1 MRVMTIG
8 TFDLF
13 HRGHVKLLATCRK
26 IAGPKGEVIVG
37 VNSDQFVREYKGKS
51 AIMDEQTRQEVVA
64 ACRYADRVPLN
75 VDNGSTL
82 IHFWTPDILV
92 IGNDW
97 ATRDYYE
104 QIGMTQDDLDFYGI
118 TLLYTT
124 YTLGVSASDYRRRL
138 NGI

>member
-26 IAGPKGEVIVG
+26 IAGSDGQVIVG
-37 VNSDQFVREYKGKS
+37 VNTDEFVKAYKGQNPIIDDTS
-51 AIMDEQTRQEVVA
+51 RFAIVK
-64 ACRYADRVPLN
+64 ACRYVDMAVCN
-75 VDNGSTL
+75 EDNGAT
-82 IHFWTPDILV
+82 IIQHFKPDILV

-97 ATRDYYE
+97 ATRDYYV
-104 QIGMTQDDLDFYGI
+104 QIGMTQDDLDFLGI